1 MTLGYRS
8 ILRLDDSENAVKVA
22 TEQVRSWLK
31 SKHRDQRGYGTLDA
45 YEWDGP
51 GTHVMGPN
59 AKLTAVEHSGE
70 DASRRLLLRLEEEN
84 NSGTWCVSV
93 TATSLPNGAN
103 AKQLIVVEVD
113 ADAEIA
119 NGRPVSENTKPP
131 TIIRSLL
138 DVTKA
143 RDFHADI
150 PLTASPTV
158 VDVDDVES
166 LAVALLDTRRT
177 TSIVVGGA
185 IPGAPLAPWSKIIG
199 NLVWNSAGTTAA
211 FVLTEAAQEQLNIRL
226 TATHAVGNGAV
237 RTFLPGV
244 EPADKADALR
254 HRILYPGSLADS
266 LTNGMRVRPSL
277 VRVHAASARRQLLE
291 RPLPHEAL
299 RSARILERE
308 ELRASGSATTSRPS
322 SPPVPSYTTHP
333 TTSEAQKPSQ
343 DQALKN
349 SVDGRPT
356 NQQPVSTEENRVSNE
371 VLEGLLQLFGTH
383 TGSEELSLE
392 NIQMLDQTLSKA
404 DSAVKTHSDRI
415 DALLDNIN
423 KVRDERDALKQ
434 EYENAEYELA
444 LEAEERRR
452 EAEHRRHLAR
462 LAEFQSNK
470 LKSLQDFDI
479 FEDPD
484 EGLDESPKSVID
496 MLARLESEERVA
508 KFIDFTGDLD
518 KAMDLEIYDGL
529 GRCAATFWEYILIMR
544 DYCLEKAERNFT
556 GNLFG
561 YLTSDQTH
569 GRKCDP
575 KRYSPTESTSVKSN
589 SKWRKERLLPVPG
602 IVEPSKQV
610 LMLAHFKTTF
620 KDGVAPRMHIHD
632 DTANT
637 GKIYIGYIG
646 KHLSNTMT
654 N

>member
-8 ILRLDDSENAVKVA
+8 ILRLDDSENAVRVA

-31 SKHRDQRGYGTLDA
+31 SKHLDQPGFGTLDT
-45 YEWDGP
+45 YEWVGP
-51 GTHVMGPN
+51 GTHVMGPH
-59 AKLTAVEHSGE
+59 AKLTVVEHSGK
-70 DASRRLLLRLEEEN
+70 DASQRLLLRLEEEN
-84 NSGTWCVSV
+84 ESGSWRVNV
-93 TATSLPNGAN
+93 TATSLPQGSD

-113 ADAEIA
+113 TDAEIA

-131 TIIRSLL
+131 KIVRSLL
-138 DVTKA
+138 EVTRA

-158 VDVDDVES
+158 VDVDEVEN
-166 LAVALLDTRRT
+166 LAVALLETRRT
-177 TSIVVGGA
+177 TSIVVAGC

-211 FVLTEAAQEQLNIRL
+211 FVLTEAAQEQLNVRL
-226 TATHAVGNGAV
+226 TATHAVENGAV

-308 ELRASGSATTSRPS
+308 ELRAPGSVAISHPS
-322 SPPVPSYTTHP
+322 APPAPSNTAQP
-333 TTSEAQKPSQ
+333 TTTEIQHASHSQ
-343 DQALKN
+343 G
-349 SVDGRPT
+349 VDTSAVGHPAI
-356 NQQPVSTEENRVSNE
+356 QQPVTTEGNTVPNQ
-371 VLEGLLQLFGTH
+371 VLDGLLQLFGTH
-383 TGSEELSLE
+383 AGSRELSLE
-392 NIQMLDQTLSKA
+392 NIQKLEKTLSKA
-404 DSAVKTHSDRI
+404 DSAVQTHSDRI

-434 EYENAEYELA
+434 AYEIAEYELA

-452 EAEHRRHLAR
+452 EAERGRHLER

-470 LKSLQDFDI
+470 LRSLQDFDT

-484 EGLDESPKSVID
+484 DGLDESPKSVFD

-518 KAMDLEIYDGL
+518 QAMDLDIYDGL
-529 GRCAATFWEYILIMR
+529 GRCAATFWEYVLVMR
-544 DYCLEKAERNFT
+544 DYCLEKTERNFA

-561 YLTSDQTH
+561 YLTSDQTL

-575 KRYSPTESTSVKSN
+575 KRFSPTESTSVKSN
-589 SKWRKERLLPVPG
+589 SKWRKERLLPVPNS
-602 IVEPSKQV
+602 VDSSERM
-610 LMLAHFKTTF
+610 LMLAHFKTTL
-620 KDGVAPRMHIHD
+620 KDGVAPRMHIYD
-632 DTANT
+632 DIAGT

-646 KHLSNTMT
+646 KHLSNTKT